1 MSAITIIGI
10 IIGVAL
16 SISVLT
22 IIWEYI
28 RYESGLF
35 KPMYEIECVKANIIE
50 AEENIKAHKNDAN
63 FKELIRYQ
71 DVLDFWND
79 QLNKIKKYNRLHG
92 K

>member
-1 MSAITIIGI
+1 M
-10 IIGVAL
+10 
-16 SISVLT
+16 
-22 IIWEYI
+22 IWEYI

-35 KPMYEIECVKANIIE
+35 RPMYGIERVKANIIE
-50 AEENIKAHKNDAN
+50 VEEKIKAHKNDAN

-71 DVLDFWND
+71 DDLDFWND